1 MKDKVGGGRMGRD
14 TCQTT
19 VQITPYLTQGGGG
32 KKEGGSGQGAA

>member
-19 VQITPYLTQGGGG
+19 VQITPG
-32 KKEGGSGQGAA
+32 EGRIGYEESQMAEQL